1 MKIHI
6 LDDWADTLRHLPCF
20 DRLRGHDVTVWTD
33 HAEGA
38 ALAARLDGAEALCL
52 FRERTP
58 VTADLLRA
66 LPGLRLVSGRGA
78 WPHVDVAACTA
89 QGVAFASRKPAE
101 VPNHA
106 AAELTWALILA
117 ALRDLPHQMAS
128 AKAGLWQAGVGRTL
142 RGKTLGIYGHGRIG
156 RLVAGYAA
164 AFGAR
169 VIWWGSEAGR
179 ARAAA
184 DGGEVAASRAAFF
197 AEADIVTLHLRL
209 TPDTQGI
216 VTADDLA
223 LMSPRSV
230 LVNTARAGLIAPGA
244 LRAALET
251 GRPGR
256 VALDVFDVEPVRAVD
271 DAILSHPRVIAT
283 PHIGFVT
290 EEEFDLQ
297 FSDVF
302 DQVNAFAAGKP
313 IHLVNPEVLSP
324 SAGAPP
330 PAPPG

>member
-6 LDDWADTLRHLPCF
+6 LDDWSDTLRHLPCF
-20 DRLRGHDVTVWTD
+20 DRLKGHEVTVWTD
-33 HAEGA
+33 HVEGA
-38 ALAARLDGAEALCL
+38 ALAERLREAEAVCL
-52 FRERTP
+52 FRERTQ
-58 VTADLLRA
+58 VTGDLLKT
-66 LPGLRLVSGRGA
+66 LPGLKLISGRGA

-89 QGVAFASRKPAE
+89 HGVAFASRKPAE

-117 ALRDLPHQMAS
+117 ALRNLPEQMAS
-128 AKAGLWQAGVGRTL
+128 AKAGKWQAGVGRTL
-142 RGKTLGIYGHGRIG
+142 QGKTIGIYGHGRIG

-184 DGGEVAASRAAFF
+184 EGGEIAASREAFF
-197 AEADIVTLHLRL
+197 SGSDIVTLHLRL
-209 TPDTQGI
+209 TPETKGI
-216 VTADDLA
+216 ITSADLA
-223 LMSPRSV
+223 MMQLRSI
-230 LVNTARAGLIAPGA
+230 LVNTSRAGLIAPGA
-244 LRAALET
+244 LRAALDA
-251 GRPGR
+251 GRPGLA
-256 VALDVFDVEPVRAVD
+256 ALDVFDEEPLT
-271 DAILSHPRVIAT
+271 DASDPVLSHPRVIAT

-297 FSDVF
+297 FADVF

-313 IHLVNPEVLSP
+313 VHLVNPEVL
-324 SAGAPP
+324 
-330 PAPPG
+330 